1 MVVSHS
7 RVSRA
12 SLSVMLVT
20 VCLVAPAAAAKDD
33 AYAVHNLV
41 SSGPPLTADHT
52 DSNLVNPWGIAF
64 NPTAFVWVADNHSG
78 VSTLYDGA
86 GNPQTLVVTIPNG
99 KAGGQGSPTGIV
111 FNATKDFVVSKD
123 TDSGPVSGPAVFL
136 FATEGGIIAGWNPTV
151 DGNNAMVAVDNG
163 GSAIYKGLAL
173 GADGTQSLL
182 FATDFHNARVDVFD
196 PAFKPVTTDGG
207 FADPKIPDGFAP
219 FGILNI
225 GGDLYVTFAQ
235 QDENAEDD
243 VPGKGLGFV
252 DVFNSH
258 GVLIRRLISRKGLN
272 APWGMALAPAGFGKF
287 AGQLLVGNFGDGT
300 IAAYD
305 LASGKFRGRLEDS
318 AGDDIQIEGLWA
330 LVFGNGYKDQPTDA
344 LFFTAGPADESEGLY
359 GRIDPT
365 AREKKPKP
373 PKDDHHNDESKGKA
387 DGKH

>member
-1 MVVSHS
+1 
-7 RVSRA
+7 
-12 SLSVMLVT
+12 LNVMLAT
-20 VCLVAPAAAAKDD
+20 LLLTAPAALAGGDV
-33 AYAVHNLV
+33 YAVHNLV

-52 DSNLVNPWGIAF
+52 DPNLVNPWGIAF
-64 NPTAFVWVADNHSG
+64 NPTAFAWVADNHSG

-111 FNATKDFVVSKD
+111 FNATKDFSVSKD
-123 TDSGPVSGPAVFL
+123 TDSGPVSGPAAFL

-151 DGNNAMVAVDNG
+151 DGTNAMVAVDNG

-196 PAFKPVTTDGG
+196 PTFKPVTTDGG

-219 FGILNI
+219 FGIQNI
-225 GGDLYVTFAQ
+225 GGDIYVTYAM
-235 QDENAEDD
+235 QDADAEDD
-243 VPGKGLGFV
+243 VAGKGLGFV
-252 DVFNSH
+252 DVFNTH

-272 APWGMALAPAGFGKF
+272 APWGLALAPAGFGKF

-305 LASGKFRGRLEDS
+305 LASGKFRGRMEDS
-318 AGDDIQIEGLWA
+318 AGDVIQIEGLWA

-344 LFFTAGPADESEGLY
+344 LFFTAGPADETEGLY
-359 GRIDPT
+359 GRIDPA

-373 PKDDHHNDESKGKA
+373 PKNEHQGDDNQGHPGNKGDSK
-387 DGKH
+387 H